1 MAAAK
6 WLAGAGILAG
16 VCALCFL
23 GGRESGKR
31 AAYAAMEP
39 ERDTLIVRD
48 TITREMPVE
57 IERRVVDR
65 VLVEVRDTVRER
77 DTLYLQL
84 EREQRVYADS
94 TYRAVVS
101 GVRPRLDSLQIYTAE
116 RVVTERVVVP
126 VKTRP
131 RWSLGLQAGY
141 GLTAT
146 SGGLQLAPFLGVG
159 LTWDLASW

>member
-6 WLAGAGILAG
+6 WLAGAGILTG

-31 AAYAAMEP
+31 AAYAVIEP

-141 GLTAT
+141 GLAAT

>member
-23 GGRESGKR
+23 SGRESGKR
-31 AAYAAMEP
+31 AAYAAMKP

-94 TYRAVVS
+94 AYRAVIS
-101 GVRPRLDSLQIYTAE
+101 GVRPRLDSLQIYTA
-116 RVVTERVVVP
+116 ERVVVP

-146 SGGLQLAPFLGVG
+146 SGGLQFAPFMGVG
-159 LTWDLASW
+159 LTYNLASW

>member
-31 AAYAAMEP
+31 AAYAAMKP

-48 TITREMPVE
+48 TIMREMPVE

-65 VLVEVRDTVRER
+65 VLVEVRDTIRER

-84 EREQRVYADS
+84 EREQRIYADS

-101 GVRPRLDSLQIYTAE
+101 GVQPRLDTLQLYTAE
-116 RVVTERVVVP
+116 RVVTERVVLP
-126 VKTRP
+126 FKERP

-141 GLTAT
+141 GLTAA
-146 SGGLQLAPFLGVG
+146 SGGLQLSPFLGVG
-159 LTWDLASW
+159 VTYNLASW

>member
-1 MAAAK
+1 MGAAK
-6 WLAGAGILAG
+6 WLLSAGIFAGA
-16 VCALCFL
+16 CALCFL
-23 GGRESGKR
+23 GGRESGRR
-31 AAYAAMEP
+31 AAYAAMKP

-48 TITREMPVE
+48 TIMREMPVE

-94 TYRAVVS
+94 SYRAVVS
-101 GVRPRLDSLQIYTAE
+101 GVRPRLDSLQIYTTE
-116 RVVTERVVVP
+116 RIVTERVVL
-126 VKTRP
+126 TARERP

-141 GLTAT
+141 GATAV
-146 SGGLQLAPFLGVG
+146 SGQLRLAPYLGIGV
-159 LTWDLASW
+159 TYNLASW